1 VIIAIVVLELIVSLI
16 ATVALGVGNPGSNV
30 FIAPMGVW
38 FTCAILQ
45 LAIHYRPRGLRVRN
59 GLMLALMLMLL
70 ASIGL
75 EGAQAPLYFNQ
86 WLFIAA
92 VAALPQ
98 ILLEWSS
105 KAATGGRII
114 GLCLIGLVSLPLG
127 LTAWS
132 LANIGIVKIKAWFV
146 AHGEPY
152 CLLVS
157 DGRIFTS
164 GYRNAPD
171 DWSLSGLRMF
181 SGRGV
186 GGSGDCCQWDFHA
199 LLLTQS
205 DQLFNWSY
213 RSQRFDRLSERSRQM
228 LRLTNVRCG

>member
-1 VIIAIVVLELIVSLI
+1 MIIAIVVLELIVSLI

-105 KAATGGRII
+105 KAATGG
-114 GLCLIGLVSLPLG
+114 P
-127 LTAWS
+127 
-132 LANIGIVKIKAWFV
+132 N
-146 AHGEPY
+146 
-152 CLLVS
+152 
-157 DGRIFTS
+157 
-164 GYRNAPD
+164 
-171 DWSLSGLRMF
+171 
-181 SGRGV
+181 
-186 GGSGDCCQWDFHA
+186 
-199 LLLTQS
+199 
-205 DQLFNWSY
+205 Y
-213 RSQRFDRLSERSRQM
+213 RSC
-228 LRLTNVRCG
+228 V